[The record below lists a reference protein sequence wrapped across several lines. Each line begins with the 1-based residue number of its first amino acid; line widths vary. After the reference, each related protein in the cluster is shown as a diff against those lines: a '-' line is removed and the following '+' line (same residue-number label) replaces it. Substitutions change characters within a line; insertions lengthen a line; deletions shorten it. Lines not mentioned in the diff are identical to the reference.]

1 MKKKLLF
8 LFFHVFVLNFSQNKI
23 DSLLDVAFSQDQ
35 VENPQLLIRVMTDI
49 IQNPK
54 STDVQKMKAYN
65 LISVS
70 YTTLGEHTKSIEAS
84 LNMKKVA
91 DKIGSLEAISF
102 ALSNIADSYRS
113 LDLLDEALDYYKQ
126 SSEIMNNSS
135 INESQLK
142 FNYPVMQYD
151 IGYVEL
157 LKKNFEIAIQY
168 FQNAIK
174 MSSDITTKSEGE
186 RNAIDNMQANFYLG
200 LGYCYTEIEKFD
212 SAEIAY
218 IRVRDIIDRSNNMV
232 AKVHLLKGYGDLYY
246 KRGEFQDAIDSLKK
260 AEELM
265 FMDDNELKSSLYEL
279 LVKSYAGLKNY
290 QESEKYYL
298 LANEARK
305 REMTEKNKAT
315 STVFTETKKELNQ
328 KLNIQKQRKE
338 FLTIIIIILVIVSFI
353 VVYINR
359 KKRKED
365 KLRYIKIIENL
376 SKPYEINKKN
386 GHKKQIENQELNSI
400 LSESNHFISKEV
412 ENGILKKLE
421 RFENSEKFI
430 KKDISLPLLASQLGT
445 NTNYLSQII
454 NNHKNKNFNAY
465 INELRIQYIIK
476 KIHTDS
482 NYHNYKIS
490 YLAEECGM
498 PYSSF
503 TSLFKSFTGMTPS
516 TFVKQAILL
525 KRKEFIDN

>member
-23 DSLLDVAFSQDQ
+23 DSLLDVAFSQVQ
-35 VENPQLLIRVMTDI
+35 VENPQLLILVMTDI

-212 SAEIAY
+212 SAEMAY
-218 IRVRDIIDRSNNMV
+218 IRVRDIINRSNNMV

-260 AEELM
+260 AEELLT
-265 FMDDNELKSSLYEL
+265 FEDNELKSSIYEL
-279 LVKSYAGLKNY
+279 LVKSYAGIKNY
-290 QESEKYYL
+290 SESEKYYL
-298 LANEARK
+298 LADEARK
-305 REMTEKNKAT
+305 LYVNEKGRAT
-315 STVFTETKKELNQ
+315 STAFKKTKNELNQ
-328 KLNIQKQRKE
+328 KLYIQKKWKELLSVLMICVLISSVLIIYMNKRK
-338 FLTIIIIILVIVSFI
+338 
-353 VVYINR
+353 R
-359 KKRKED
+359 KKD
-365 KLRYIKIIENL
+365 KIKYIEIIDNL
-376 SKPYEINKKN
+376 STNNRQKLISYNKLN
-386 GHKKQIENQELNSI
+386 LSITENAYT
-400 LSESNHFISKEV
+400 ISKEV
-412 ENGILKKLE
+412 EDNILKKLE
-421 RFENSEKFI
+421 KFEKFEKFI
-430 KKDISLPLLASQLGT
+430 KKDISLASLASQLDT
-445 NTNYLSQII
+445 NTNYLSQVI
-454 NNHKNKNFNAY
+454 NNNKGKNFNTY

-476 KIHTDS
+476 KIDTDS

-498 PYSSF
+498 QYNSF
-503 TSLFKSFTGMTPS
+503 TSLFKNFTGMNPS
-516 TFVKQAILL
+516 AFVKQAIN
-525 KRKEFIDN
+525 KRKQI